1 MPENSLMPTEK
12 NPDTRRRIMDIFFG
26 LLEKRSLDKITVRQ
40 ICQEAGVNRQTF
52 YYHFGSMDDF
62 LTECMNTA
70 FTGVLGESNVPL
82 RWEDGL
88 YKLLTALRGSKN
100 IIHNI
105 FFSSYRGNLEN
116 FMNDYARAILMKAVS
131 ECAKRNQIQVS
142 EADQIIVARFYRY
155 VFVGLLIQYIQD
167 DMAEKPEAIMRRCH
181 RIMDY
186 QLDRILI
193 RLAENPDKGR

>member
-155 VFVGLLIQYIQD
+155 VFVGETGSHNAQMPPHHGLSAGPHSD
-167 DMAEKPEAIMRRCH
+167 PAGGEP
-181 RIMDY
+181 
-186 QLDRILI
+186 
-193 RLAENPDKGR
+193 G

>member
-100 IIHNI
+100 A
-105 FFSSYRGNLEN
+105 
-116 FMNDYARAILMKAVS
+116 DCKMK
-131 ECAKRNQIQVS
+131 
-142 EADQIIVARFYRY
+142 
-155 VFVGLLIQYIQD
+155 
-167 DMAEKPEAIMRRCH
+167 
-181 RIMDY
+181 
-186 QLDRILI
+186 LDI
-193 RLAENPDKGR
+193 